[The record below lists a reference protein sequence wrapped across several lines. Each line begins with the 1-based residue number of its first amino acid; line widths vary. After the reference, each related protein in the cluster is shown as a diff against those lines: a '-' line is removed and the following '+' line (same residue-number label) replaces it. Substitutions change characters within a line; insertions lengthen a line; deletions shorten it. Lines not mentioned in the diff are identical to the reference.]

1 MRRIL
6 VALFAFAFLSVAGLV
21 GFALM
26 LNSKVGDI
34 KTEDFGLTGA
44 KGGNGVG
51 EDGTGQDAEA
61 TEKIVSGAGENYL
74 VIGSDARAG
83 ETFSRSDV
91 IILAH
96 VTEKKDKVYLIHFPR
111 DLYVDI
117 PGRSKDKINAAFAYG
132 GAPLLVR
139 TLEGLVGVTV
149 DHGAKIDFEGF
160 KAMTDAVGGVRVW
173 AEEASV
179 SDGVPITKGWNDL
192 NGSQALTFVR
202 ERYQLSEGDIS
213 RGRRQLAFVKALMIK
228 ALDPTTVL
236 NPLKL
241 NSLLNAV
248 TENAVV
254 DESMTP
260 KFMRSQILSMRN
272 VRGGDIAFITA
283 PFSGYGTSPTGGA
296 IDVVDEARMESLKIA
311 LQNDDMATYLSGG

>member
-96 VTEKKDKVYLIHFPR
+96 VTEK
-111 DLYVDI
+111 
-117 PGRSKDKINAAFAYG
+117 
-132 GAPLLVR
+132 
-139 TLEGLVGVTV
+139 
-149 DHGAKIDFEGF
+149 
-160 KAMTDAVGGVRVW
+160 
-173 AEEASV
+173 
-179 SDGVPITKGWNDL
+179 
-192 NGSQALTFVR
+192 
-202 ERYQLSEGDIS
+202 
-213 RGRRQLAFVKALMIK
+213 
-228 ALDPTTVL
+228 
-236 NPLKL
+236 
-241 NSLLNAV
+241 
-248 TENAVV
+248 
-254 DESMTP
+254 
-260 KFMRSQILSMRN
+260 
-272 VRGGDIAFITA
+272 
-283 PFSGYGTSPTGGA
+283 
-296 IDVVDEARMESLKIA
+296 
-311 LQNDDMATYLSGG
+311 